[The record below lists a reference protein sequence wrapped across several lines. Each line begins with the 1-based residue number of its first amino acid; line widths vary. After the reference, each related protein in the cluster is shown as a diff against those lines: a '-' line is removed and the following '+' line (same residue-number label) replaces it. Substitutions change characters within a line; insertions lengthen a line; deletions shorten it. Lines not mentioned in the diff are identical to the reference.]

1 MWLCLL
7 HFNLQR
13 THLSV
18 AAMRSSA
25 GSRGTAVFGRLAE
38 GACPDLLYIM
48 SRSDILYLWID
59 EQ

>member
-1 MWLCLL
+1 MAVCLL

-18 AAMRSSA
+18 TAMRSSA
-25 GSRGTAVFGRLAE
+25 GSRGRLSFGRLAE
-38 GACPDLLYIM
+38 GACPDLLYM
-48 SRSDILYLWID
+48 SRSDILYID